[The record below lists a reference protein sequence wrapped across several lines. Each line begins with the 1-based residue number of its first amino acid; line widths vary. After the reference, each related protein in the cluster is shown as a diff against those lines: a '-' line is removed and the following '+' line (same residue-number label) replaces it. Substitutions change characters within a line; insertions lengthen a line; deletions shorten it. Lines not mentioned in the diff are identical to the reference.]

1 MSLKDFYVV
10 SGDTHIIEP
19 ADLFKTRLP
28 KNLRDRALWEEE
40 FTLDEPIV
48 EGGHTE
54 FKKLHTIGFDGWTV
68 SKYRQFGGPTP
79 DGDPENIIRDMDS
92 ESVDAS
98 VMFPNLSLFVLFTDD
113 HELSMAHARVWN
125 DYVAE
130 RYVPYTERMRPVAAI
145 PMTDVADA
153 VAEIERVAKL
163 GIKGIMLPATHTE
176 PYYRR
181 HYDAVWSAAVANGMT
196 VFFHC
201 ATGGVM
207 ARENSSETAATV
219 RGMMTAVNMGKGNLS
234 DDMVAGRTQG
244 AGTTGAEVPQRL
256 IAELIG
262 GGVCE
267 RFPDLH
273 FSLIEFNAN
282 WLVSYFGFMDK
293 AWRTGI
299 GQDPDWW
306 LGFWDD
312 DRAPKDQPA
321 MGQLFNINGQW
332 PYPLKPSEYL
342 QRQIH
347 VQFADDRVAVQ
358 ARHITGMSTLLWGND
373 YPHAEG
379 TFRGSEDCVADNF
392 AGVPDDEKAVIL
404 GHTLAG
410 LVGLDSSKKVA
421 RTPDRATSAGPV
433 SV

>member
-1 MSLKDFYVV
+1 LSDLYAV

-19 ADLFKTRLP
+19 ADLFQTRLP

-68 SKYRQFGGPTP
+68 SKYRQHGGETP
-79 DGDPENIIRDMDS
+79 DGDPDNIIRDMDS
-92 ESVDAS
+92 EGVDAS

-125 DYVAE
+125 DFVAE

-145 PMTDVADA
+145 PLTDVTDA
-153 VAEIERVAKL
+153 VAEIERAATL
-163 GIKGIMLPATHTE
+163 GIRALMLPAT
-176 PYYRR
+176 PPGPLFDRDLDR
-181 HYDAVWSAAVANGMT
+181 VWSAATATGLP

-207 ARENSSETAATV
+207 VKDNAAETAATV
-219 RGMMTAVNMGKGNLS
+219 KAMMTAVNMGKGNLT

-244 AGTTGAEVPQRL
+244 LGTTGSAVPQQI
-256 IAELIG
+256 IAQLIG

-267 RFPDLH
+267 RFPDLNVV
-273 FSLIEFNAN
+273 LTEFNAH
-282 WLVSYFGFMDK
+282 WLVSYYGFMDK

-299 GQDPDWW
+299 GQDADWW

-312 DRAPKDQPA
+312 ERHAKDQPA
-321 MGQLFNINGQW
+321 MGRLFNVNGQW

-342 QRQIH
+342 RRQIK
-347 VQFADDRVAVQ
+347 VQLADDRVAVQ
-358 ARHITGMSTLLWGND
+358 ARHITGLETLVWGND

-379 TFRGSEDCVADNF
+379 TFRGSRDCVADNF
-392 AGVPDDEKAVIL
+392 EGVPHDEKAQII
-404 GHTLAG
+404 GHNLAG
-410 LVGLDSSKKVA
+410 LVGLDPSRKQA
-421 RTPDRATSAGPV
+421 PV
-433 SV
+433 SL